1 MKNKIIYLILGIVG
15 LMAAILI
22 IRWLVVEPKPQG
34 SLNLSNSSIFNQT
47 LPNTNNVNR
56 RPIKLPTLEKSEP
69 NMLTIPDLKIKAPVI
84 YIEVSGKDE
93 DQEALAKGVVHY
105 PGTPDPGGWGNI
117 YIFGHSSD
125 YAWKKGN
132 YKTIFKP
139 LVNVKLE
146 TVVNLS
152 DSQGNVFK
160 YRVKETK
167 VVLPKDTSV
176 MDQHNNEKQL
186 LTIQTS
192 YPVGTALK
200 RFVAICE
207 LDYELT
213 YGEKLTNT
221 NINNSNTNSL

>member
-1 MKNKIIYLILGIVG
+1 MKNKIIYLTLGILGIV
-15 LMAAILI
+15 AAILI

-34 SLNLSNSSIFNQT
+34 SLNLTNSLSNQT

-56 RPIKLPTLEKSEP
+56 QVVKLPTLAKGEP
-69 NMLTIPDLKIKAPVI
+69 NMLTIPDLKITAPVI
-84 YIEVSGKDE
+84 YIDVSGKDE
-93 DQEALAKGVVHY
+93 DQVALAKGVVHY

-125 YAWKKGN
+125 YSWKPGH

-139 LVNVKLE
+139 LVNVKID
-146 TVVNLS
+146 TIVNLS

-167 VVLPKDTSV
+167 VVMPNDTSV

-186 LTIQTS
+186 LTLQTS

-207 LDYELT
+207 LDYQLT
-213 YGEKLTNT
+213 YGEESASTNV
-221 NINNSNTNSL
+221 NK

>member
-15 LMAAILI
+15 LIAAILI
-22 IRWLVVEPKPQG
+22 IRWLVVEPAPQG
-34 SLNLSNSSIFNQT
+34 SLNLTNSLSNQK
-47 LPNTNNVNR
+47 LPNTNGVAR
-56 RPIKLPTLEKSEP
+56 RVVKLPTLAKVETNRLVIS
-69 NMLTIPDLKIKAPVI
+69 DLNIKAPVV
-84 YIEVSGKDE
+84 YIDVSGKDE

-125 YAWKKGN
+125 YSWKPGH

-152 DSQGNVFK
+152 DSQGNIFK

-167 VVLPKDTSV
+167 IVLPNDVSV
-176 MDQHNNEKQL
+176 MDQYNNERQI
-186 LTIQTS
+186 LTLQTS
-192 YPVGTALK
+192 YPLGTALK
-200 RFVAICE
+200 RFLAICE
-207 LDYELT
+207 LDYQLT
-213 YGEKLTNT
+213 YGEESASTNV
-221 NINNSNTNSL
+221 NK